1 MADDIDKK
9 AFEEM
14 IKITDPFDP
23 LFAPS
28 TGKSVGKLN
37 EELEAKWMEENVKMG
52 YPPDLG
58 LPGGSVAKFVKTLE
72 RLPKKELGKVLKAIG
87 ERVRKYRKKDPVAMK
102 KYVEDQAKVAEEIA
116 GIKFETSIAQGQRQ
130 YLDYLVGEHKD
141 IGKLVSRFK
150 TPPKIPLVK
159 K

>member
-37 EELEAKWMEENVKMG
+37 KELETKWIGENVKMG

-58 LPGGSVAKFVKTLE
+58 LPGGSIVKMVKALQ
-72 RLPKKELGKVLKAIG
+72 RLPKKELGKVLKVFAD
-87 ERVRKYRKKDPVAMK
+87 RARKYR
-102 KYVEDQAKVAEEIA
+102 AKEIYRTFRT
-116 GIKFETSIAQGQRQ
+116 IKCRRNNRLTS
-130 YLDYLVGEHKD
+130 
-141 IGKLVSRFK
+141 
-150 TPPKIPLVK
+150 
-159 K
+159 

>member
-37 EELEAKWMEENVKMG
+37 KELETKWIGENVKMG

-58 LPGGSVAKFVKTLE
+58 LPGGSIVKMVKALQ
-72 RLPKKELGKVLKAIG
+72 RLPKKELGKVLKVFAD
-87 ERVRKYRKKDPVAMK
+87 RARKYRAKDPKAMK
-102 KYVEDQAKVAEEIA
+102 RYIDDQAKVAEKIVE
-116 GIKFETSIAQGQRQ
+116 FESSLASKPKAI
-130 YLDYLVGEHKD
+130 GEF
-141 IGKLVSRFK
+141 VSRYSK
-150 TPPKIPLVK
+150 TKSPKW
-159 K
+159 